1 MYPRQRHIKERK
13 RRHRAVEQEKRGSK
27 EKIGIK
33 NMTLE
38 ERREYERKVK
48 RDQRQK
54 KKMQIATQ
62 KENEKDQTRDEQD
75 SDSSMFEG
83 TDCVTGEEEVISTR
97 ESASAILN
105 IVKNSPVKK
114 RTAWY
119 LTSQASV
126 KLDRFNDYQKVDIMI
141 LLVHSCS
148 DEVKTL
154 IGEKGY
160 KYPPSLGK
168 ASVCISVVWP
178 PHQNISKKIN

>member
-1 MYPRQRHIKERK
+1 
-13 RRHRAVEQEKRGSK
+13 
-27 EKIGIK
+27 
-33 NMTLE
+33 
-38 ERREYERKVK
+38 
-48 RDQRQK
+48 
-54 KKMQIATQ
+54 MQIATQ

-83 TDCVTGEEEVISTR
+83 TDCVTDDGEVISTR
-97 ESASAILN
+97 EPASAILN
-105 IVKNSPVKK
+105 IAKNSQVKK
-114 RTAWY
+114 CTAWY

-154 IGEKGY
+154 ISEKGY